1 MLRPTAIGFAQTRRP
16 RKHRFAKLN
25 TSRIT
30 KSPQNLLGILLS
42 ISGVDNRWHRSGIL
56 AHPIKHLRLLD
67 KPKIFQ
73 RRVALLLNVRQNHL
87 ARIAN
92 KKAIRHTDKPFSV
105 DFRQEMMRHLFL
117 IKNVEGPF
125 VPRLW
130 NRSLGL

>member
-1 MLRPTAIGFAQTRRP
+1 MLRPNAIGFAQTRRP

-30 KSPQNLLGILLS
+30 KSPQDLLGILLN
-42 ISGVDNRWHRSGIL
+42 ISGVDNRWDRSGLL
-56 AHPIKHLRLLD
+56 AHQIKNLRLLD

-73 RRVALLLNVRQNHL
+73 RRVALLLNVGQDHL

-92 KKAIRHTDKPFSV
+92 EKAIRHTDKPFSI

-117 IKNVEGPF
+117 IKNLGGPS
-125 VPRLW
+125 VTRLW
-130 NRSLGL
+130 NRSH